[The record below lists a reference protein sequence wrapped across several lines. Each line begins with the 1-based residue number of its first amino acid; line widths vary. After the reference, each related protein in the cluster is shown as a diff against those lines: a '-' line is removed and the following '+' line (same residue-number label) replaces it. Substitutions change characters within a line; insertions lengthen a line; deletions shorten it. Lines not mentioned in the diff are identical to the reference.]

1 MFCNPCP
8 LFFFTFIQ
16 KKVQQVLYIGFFLD
30 CFHKTGVRFFL
41 QCPGR
46 IVGLPFFQQIVVIG
60 QYAITPLPIL
70 TKLLCLGFLPDIPPA
85 GRGLTVI
92 DQAKVLCQFLCRFFW
107 GEVKELCGKV
117 DHIAS
122 SSAAETVEI
131 FLVQLH
137 AGVLI
142 IVKGTTGHAI
152 SFDLDPIKRCRISG
166 ADRLLDCFKY
176 ILCHVPLTA
185 GLSHRGLVS
194 GSFRTLT
201 GGFAAF
207 CAIWLPD

>member
-1 MFCNPCP
+1 M
-8 LFFFTFIQ
+8 
-16 KKVQQVLYIGFFLD
+16 D
-30 CFHKTGVRFFL
+30 CFHKAGVRFL
-41 QCPGR
+41 LRCPGR
-46 IVGLPFFQQIVVIG
+46 MVALPFFQQMVVIG

-92 DQAKVLCQFLCRFFW
+92 DQAKVLCQFLRRFFW

-117 DHIAS
+117 DHIPICT
-122 SSAAETVEI
+122 AAKAVEP
-131 FLVQLH
+131 LVYLH

-142 IVKGTTGHAI
+142 IVKGTAGHAI

-185 GLSHRGLVS
+185 GLSHRRLVS
-194 GSFRTLT
+194 GGFRTLT

>member
-1 MFCNPCP
+1 M
-8 LFFFTFIQ
+8 
-16 KKVQQVLYIGFFLD
+16 VA
-30 CFHKTGVRFFL
+30 
-41 QCPGR
+41 
-46 IVGLPFFQQIVVIG
+46 LPFFQQMVVIG

-92 DQAKVLCQFLCRFFW
+92 DQAKVLCQFLRRFFW

-117 DHIAS
+117 DHIPIFT
-122 SSAAETVEI
+122 AAKAVEP
-131 FLVQLH
+131 LVYLH
-137 AGVLI
+137 AWVLI
-142 IVKGTTGHAI
+142 IVKGTAGHAI

-185 GLSHRGLVS
+185 GLSHRRLVS
-194 GSFRTLT
+194 GGFRTLT

>member
-1 MFCNPCP
+1 MFRNPCL
-8 LFFFTFIQ
+8 LFFFTFIK
-16 KKVQQVLYIGFFLD
+16 KKVQQVLYIGFLLD
-30 CFHKTGVRFFL
+30 CFHKAGVRFFL
-41 QCPGR
+41 RCFGR
-46 IVGLPFFQQIVVIG
+46 TVGFPFFQQIVVIG
-60 QYAITPLPIL
+60 QYAVTALSILP
-70 TKLLCLGFLPDIPPA
+70 KLLCLVFLPDISPA

-92 DQAKVLCQFLCRFFW
+92 DQAKVLCQFLRRFFW

-117 DHIAS
+117 DHIPICTATK
-122 SSAAETVEI
+122 AVEP
-131 FLVQLH
+131 LVYLH

-142 IVKGTTGHAI
+142 IVEGTAGHAI
-152 SFDLDPIKRCRISG
+152 SFDLDPIKLCRFSG

>member
-1 MFCNPCP
+1 MFCNPCL
-8 LFFFTFIQ
+8 LFFFTFIK
-16 KKVQQVLYIGFFLD
+16 KKVQQVLYIGFLLD
-30 CFHKTGVRFFL
+30 CFHKAGVRFFL
-41 QCPGR
+41 RCPGR
-46 IVGLPFFQQIVVIG
+46 TVGFPFFQQIVVIG
-60 QYAITPLPIL
+60 QYTVTALSILP
-70 TKLLCLGFLPDIPPA
+70 KLLCLVFLPDISPA

-92 DQAKVLCQFLCRFFW
+92 DQAKVLCQFLRRFFW

-142 IVKGTTGHAI
+142 IVKGTAGHA
-152 SFDLDPIKRCRISG
+152 SSTDFYPVKLCRFSG

-185 GLSHRGLVS
+185 GLFHRGLVS
-194 GSFRTLT
+194 GGFRTLT
-201 GGFAAF
+201 GSFAAF
-207 CAIWLPD
+207 CAVWLPD

>member
-1 MFCNPCP
+1 MFCNPCL
-8 LFFFTFIQ
+8 LFFFTFIK
-16 KKVQQVLYIGFFLD
+16 KKVQQVLYIGFLLD
-30 CFHKTGVRFFL
+30 RFHKTGVRFFL
-41 QCPGR
+41 RCPGR

-70 TKLLCLGFLPDIPPA
+70 PKLLCLGFLPDIPPA
-85 GRGLTVI
+85 GRSLTVI
-92 DQAKVLCQFLCRFFW
+92 DQAKVLCQFLRRFFW

-117 DHIAS
+117 DHIPICT
-122 SSAAETVEI
+122 AAKAVEP
-131 FLVQLH
+131 LVYLH

-142 IVKGTTGHAI
+142 IVKGTAGHTI
-152 SFDLDPIKRCRISG
+152 SFDLDPIKLCRFSG

-194 GSFRTLT
+194 GGFRTLT
-201 GGFAAF
+201 GSFATLGAV
-207 CAIWLPD
+207 WLPD

>member
-1 MFCNPCP
+1 MFCNPCL
-8 LFFFTFIQ
+8 LFFFTFIK
-16 KKVQQVLYIGFFLD
+16 KKVQQVLYIGFLLD

-41 QCPGR
+41 RCPGR

-60 QYAITPLPIL
+60 QYAITPLPVL
-70 TKLLCLGFLPDIPPA
+70 PKLLCPCFLPDISPT

-131 FLVQLH
+131 FFVQLH

-194 GSFRTLT
+194 GSFRPFT
-201 GGFAAF
+201 GSFAAF
-207 CAIWLPD
+207 CAVWLSD

>member
-1 MFCNPCP
+1 MFCNPCL
-8 LFFFTFIQ
+8 LFFFTFI
-16 KKVQQVLYIGFFLD
+16 KEKVQQVFYIGFLLD

-41 QCPGR
+41 RCPGR
-46 IVGLPFFQQIVVIG
+46 TVGLPFFQQIVVIG
-60 QYAITPLPIL
+60 QYAITPLPVL
-70 TKLLCLGFLPDIPPA
+70 PKLLCLGFLPDISPT

-92 DQAKVLCQFLCRFFW
+92 NQAKVLCQFLCRFFW
-107 GEVKELCGKV
+107 GEVKELCSKV

-142 IVKGTTGHAI
+142 IVKGTAGHA
-152 SFDLDPIKRCRISG
+152 SSTDFYPVKLCRFSG
-166 ADRLLDCFKY
+166 ADRLLDCFKH

-194 GSFRTLT
+194 GGFRTLT

-207 CAIWLPD
+207 CAVWLPD